1 MNALARFKIRTFTGY
16 NNFVIQASSSN
27 QARWHLSTHF
37 VDVHRK
43 FIPCFLKCLLQVR
56 LHCVHSLCPV
66 QSSCS
71 HKSSQGLKSYYCVGH
86 SITDKIP
93 ADGFFSKILCIVWSF
108 VLGHLFVKGENCL
121 QSSSIH
127 RVRHDV
133 AKHRSFLFCLR
144 RLSHSLSLCLTDD
157 VQPSSHSVFLL
168 LQHRTNFLLSNAN
181 SLNLAPSVHNRCF
194 IPSPVLCLCSF
205 AHLNLFPLVP
215 DVAFSFHF
223 CLEAR
228 IVEFPLYSRC

>member
-1 MNALARFKIRTFTGY
+1 MSFKPHPAIRLGGIWALILLMFTE
-16 NNFVIQASSSN
+16 
-27 QARWHLSTHF
+27 
-37 VDVHRK
+37 K
-43 FIPCFLKCLLQVR
+43 FRPCFLKCLLQVR

-93 ADGFFSKILCIVWSF
+93 ADGFFSKNFCIVWSF

-127 RVRHDV
+127 RMRHDV
-133 AKHRSFLFCLR
+133 ANTVKILSILLEEVIAFPFTVFDRWCPALLAFSF
-144 RLSHSLSLCLTDD
+144 
-157 VQPSSHSVFLL
+157 SSSPASS
-168 LQHRTNFLLSNAN
+168 TNFLLSNAN

-228 IVEFPLYSRC
+228 IVEFPLYCRCWDWGFVDTV

>member
-1 MNALARFKIRTFTGY
+1 MNALARFKIRTFSRY
-16 NNFVIQASSSN
+16 NNFVIQTSSSN
-27 QARWHLSTHF
+27 QARWHLSAHF

-93 ADGFFSKILCIVWSF
+93 ADGSFSKIFCIVWSF

-133 AKHRSFLFCLR
+133 AKHSEDPF
-144 RLSHSLSLCLTDD
+144 
-157 VQPSSHSVFLL
+157 HSV
-168 LQHRTNFLLSNAN
+168 
-181 SLNLAPSVHNRCF
+181 
-194 IPSPVLCLCSF
+194 
-205 AHLNLFPLVP
+205 
-215 DVAFSFHF
+215 
-223 CLEAR
+223 
-228 IVEFPLYSRC
+228 